1 MRLDDEWEIFLI
13 GEYIIDWVG
22 YYLERIGYLLENE
35 I

>member
-1 MRLDDEWEIFLI
+1 MRLDDEYELFLL

-22 YYLERIGYLLENE
+22 YYLERIHYSLENE